1 VKFLV
6 TGATGFL
13 GSAVAEC
20 LKSEGHAVRL
30 LIRPHH
36 DGAQY
41 LSAGFEPVAGDLTD
55 VSSLVEAVAGIDGI
69 FHVAALY
76 KFWTNRTTDIY
87 RVNVG
92 GTESLLE
99 AARGAGV
106 PKFVFTSSVGAL
118 KSQGWGVPVDE
129 ESIATPADL
138 PDDYHRSK
146 LLSEQAA
153 LAANS
158 GDMEVVA
165 VNPTTPIGEHDV
177 KPTPTG
183 RIVLE
188 FLRHRFPG
196 YLSGE
201 VNFVDVRDAARGHL
215 LAFQRGVGGEK
226 YILGG
231 HNSTFRG
238 AYELLQR
245 ATGLRRTPVP
255 VPYIAAWPVAVLA
268 ELFQGKLLRLEPFF
282 PIQGLRAMRH
292 PMHASHEKAQRE
304 LGYEPGS
311 VLDAFRRSAEWF
323 NDNGYVNLRLMPRST
338 REGETS

>member
-1 VKFLV
+1 MKFLV

-13 GSAVAEC
+13 GSAVAEH
-20 LKSEGHAVRL
+20 LKSEGHTVRL

-36 DGAQY
+36 ATAPY
-41 LSAGFEPVAGDLTD
+41 LAAGFEPVTGDLID
-55 VSSLVEAVAGIDGI
+55 EPSLSEAVINVDGV

-76 KFWTNRTTDIY
+76 KFWTDHETDIY
-87 RVNVG
+87 QVNVG
-92 GTESLLE
+92 GTETLLQ

-106 PKFVFTSSVGAL
+106 PKFVFTSSVGTL
-118 KSQGWGVPVDE
+118 KSQGWGVPIDE
-129 ESIATPADL
+129 ESVATPADL

-158 GDMEVVA
+158 GDMEVVS

-196 YLSGE
+196 YLNGE
-201 VNFVDVRDAARGHL
+201 INFIDVRDAARGHL

-245 ATGLRRTPVP
+245 ATGLRRTPVRI
-255 VPYIAAWPVAVLA
+255 PYAAAWPIAAFA
-268 ELFQGKLLRLEPFF
+268 ELFQGKLLHREPFF
-282 PIQGLRAMRH
+282 PMQGLRAMRH
-292 PMHASHEKAQRE
+292 PMHASHEKARRE
-304 LGYEPGS
+304 LGYEPGN

-323 NDNGYVNLRLMPRST
+323 DDNGYVNLSLPSRSS
-338 REGETS
+338 REGATS

>member
-1 VKFLV
+1 MKFLV
-6 TGATGFL
+6 SGATGFL
-13 GSAVAEC
+13 GSVVAEC
-20 LKSEGHAVRL
+20 LKSEGHTVRL

-36 DGAQY
+36 DAAQY

-55 VSSLVEAVAGIDGI
+55 ESSLVEAVAGVDGV

-76 KFWTNRTTDIY
+76 KFWTDRETDIF

-92 GTESLLE
+92 GTESLLQ

-106 PKFVFTSSVGAL
+106 SKFVFTSSVGAL
-118 KSQGWGVPVDE
+118 KSQGWGVPVNE
-129 ESIATPADL
+129 ESIATPDDL

-158 GDMEVVA
+158 AEMEVVA

-188 FLRHRFPG
+188 FLRHRFPA
-196 YLSGE
+196 YLNGE

-231 HNSTFRG
+231 QNSTFRG

-245 ATGLRRTPVP
+245 ATGLRRTPVR
-255 VPYIAAWPVAVLA
+255 VPYTAAWPVAALA
-268 ELFQGKLLRLEPFF
+268 ELFQGKLLRHEPFF
-282 PIQGLRAMRH
+282 PLQGLRATRH
-292 PMHASHEKAQRE
+292 PMHASHEKARRE
-304 LGYEPGS
+304 LGYEPGN

-323 NDNGYVNLRLMPRST
+323 NDNGYVNLRLSPRST
-338 REGETS
+338 REGATS